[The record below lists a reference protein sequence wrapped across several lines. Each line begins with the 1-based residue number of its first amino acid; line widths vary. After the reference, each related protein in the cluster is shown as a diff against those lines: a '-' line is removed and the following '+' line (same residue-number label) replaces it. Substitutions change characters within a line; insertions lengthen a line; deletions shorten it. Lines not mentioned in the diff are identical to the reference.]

1 MHLNK
6 IRCESDVKCR
16 ALHSSSDGE
25 IEQFRSGSY
34 VKIKGN
40 LLFFGGGVGDWVQTN
55 SDLNQTSGGE
65 LYNPHA
71 SNFQRLP
78 SKQILGRGFQTQ
90 GIEYILHSK
99 SESSLN

>member
-1 MHLNK
+1 M
-6 IRCESDVKCR
+6 
-16 ALHSSSDGE
+16 
-25 IEQFRSGSY
+25 
-34 VKIKGN
+34 KIKGN

-71 SNFQRLP
+71 SNFQHLP